1 MPKEMK
7 YEDAVRQLEE
17 IVAKMENNELDVDSL
32 SQQLKTAQKLIKM
45 CRDKLT
51 KTDADIRKILD
62 GSK

>member
-51 KTDADIRKILD
+51 RTDADIRRILD
-62 GSK
+62 GGK

>member
-51 KTDADIRKILD
+51 STDADIRKILD
-62 GSK
+62 GGK

>member
-51 KTDADIRKILD
+51 RTDADIRKILD